1 MAKKDPYKNIQK
13 RFVQARA
20 GDVAFEDLSVEERE
34 RYQNRFNMLAQS
46 VEGRTKIAQR
56 LLPTATPE
64 QRAQLKQRIRQN
76 LPSGG
81 GPGVEIDMPGDTT
94 PKTGGQSRLVPTS
107 ANIRDMQAGYRMQG
121 AAIETRKS
129 APTVSS
135 KETVTTSKATTSDR
149 YGSGFF
155 SVPKSFKSAVGEV
168 VSGVTSQVDY
178 FNRAYVNPVINLA
191 GRGADI
197 VGGRTGDQKFKP
209 LPELSNK
216 EIGIESAITVATA
229 GAGLVLK
236 PLVRPS
242 GQALGSIARALTSR
256 GAPGAGAAL
265 SNISIRQQN
274 LAAVRAATELADA
287 GAAGVRAQMAYGTD
301 IGTGTVPKPSGAT
314 FKTPTLKSSVDR
326 PASPTKVVGTTSKKT
341 GTKATTPKP
350 PRVVQTKS
358 KPLPTVKEIEAATE
372 KYAGSG
378 ATGKFLDTPGQGPT
392 VSSGKSFNKEFG
404 DIEMTSTSYEP
415 SFRTEPAKPKA
426 SKKSSNKKTTKPEI
440 KIPAEVDNAMEAWE
454 IPDLPN
460 VAPTTPP
467 KQTDDILE
475 ILNRQPTRKEIEE
488 ATENYAPGFNESVG
502 DILMPGTDREMD
514 DYLSSVD
521 DALNKLLPSA
531 PKKQPKSKIPKLI
544 DKEAKT
550 EQWVKKGGKIQP
562 TKVTKLKNQKKNEIV
577 QPAPAPQVVAPVVE
591 PSPKRQVTI
600 VESASEKLYKSM
612 RAEEAVARAAEKA
625 KAPDF
630 VVRKRTVLPK
640 AERRTGVN
648 PKQLNPKSKSTAE
661 QSFDIESYLVNPSG
675 SSRLYGGNVKK
686 PSKNVDY
693 AVNQPLDVDMGTS
706 PRQYSEAGNP
716 FISAR
721 ELQKIIE
728 ETIVQPEQMI
738 RSGRMINP
746 RITRAKLG
754 DMPTTKTAQ
763 AMAKGADKIVPT
775 MPVVK
780 SKQGLSSTERI
791 NQFYREAFPQARSL
805 REARKL
811 YYQELGQQGPITT
824 LIPGAGSP
832 GGRNVPKTPI
842 TTVEVAGES
851 VPAIRTAAGDV
862 PISELPE
869 RWLRGGAQALEDAR
883 LAAKAETLRS
893 QASGRRPARTKPVGE
908 AGSVY
913 VPLEES
919 FGKVTDPNFVAIK
932 KTRDEEIK
940 YIPKKQK
947 KGRK

>member
-20 GDVAFEDLSVEERE
+20 GDVEYEDLSVEQRE
-34 RYQNRFNMLAQS
+34 QFQNRFNTLAQS

-56 LLPTATPE
+56 LLPTSTPE
-64 QRAQLKQRIRQN
+64 QRAQLKQRIRKN

-81 GPGVEIDMPGDTT
+81 GPGVEIDMPGDDTR
-94 PKTGGQSRLVPTS
+94 KAGGQSRLVPTS

-129 APTVSS
+129 APTTSS

-168 VSGVTSQVDY
+168 VSGVKSQVDY
-178 FNRAYVNPVINLA
+178 INRAYVNPVINLA

-229 GAGLVLK
+229 GAGLALK

-274 LAAVRAATELADA
+274 LAAVRAATQLADA

-301 IGTGTVPKPSGAT
+301 IGTGTVPKPSGMK
-314 FKTPTLKSSVDR
+314 FQTPTLKSSVDR
-326 PASPTKVVGTTSKKT
+326 PASPTKVVPTTSKKT

-358 KPLPTVKEIEAATE
+358 TPLPTVKEIEAATE

-426 SKKSSNKKTTKPEI
+426 PKKTSKKKPTKLEI
-440 KIPAEVDNAMEAWE
+440 EIDNAME
-454 IPDLPN
+454 PMS
-460 VAPTTPP
+460 TPADS
-467 KQTDDILE
+467 DDILE

-488 ATENYAPGFNESVG
+488 ATENYAPGFNESIG

-514 DYLSSVD
+514 NYLSSVD

-577 QPAPAPQVVAPVVE
+577 QPAPAPQVAAPVVE

-612 RAEEAVARAAEKA
+612 RAEEAVARATEKA

-640 AERRTGVN
+640 AERRAGVN

-716 FISAR
+716 FISPR
-721 ELQKIIE
+721 ELQKIIQ
-728 ETIVQPEQMI
+728 ETIIQPEQMI

-791 NQFYREAFPQARSL
+791 NEFYREAFPQARST

-811 YYQELGQQGPITT
+811 YYQDLGQEGPVTT
-824 LIPGAGSP
+824 FRPTRPGKAL
-832 GGRNVPKTPI
+832 NVPKTPR
-842 TTVEVAGES
+842 TEVEVAGES

-869 RWLRGGAQALEDAR
+869 RWMRGGAQALEEAR

-893 QASGRRPARTKPVGE
+893 QALGRRPAKTKPVGE

-932 KTRDEEIK
+932 KTRDEETK
-940 YIPKKQK
+940 YIPKKKK

>member
-1 MAKKDPYKNIQK
+1 LQ
-13 RFVQARA
+13 
-20 GDVAFEDLSVEERE
+20 
-34 RYQNRFNMLAQS
+34 
-46 VEGRTKIAQR
+46 
-56 LLPTATPE
+56 
-64 QRAQLKQRIRQN
+64 
-76 LPSGG
+76 
-81 GPGVEIDMPGDTT
+81 
-94 PKTGGQSRLVPTS
+94 
-107 ANIRDMQAGYRMQG
+107 
-121 AAIETRKS
+121 
-129 APTVSS
+129 
-135 KETVTTSKATTSDR
+135 
-149 YGSGFF
+149 
-155 SVPKSFKSAVGEV
+155 
-168 VSGVTSQVDY
+168 
-178 FNRAYVNPVINLA
+178 
-191 GRGADI
+191 
-197 VGGRTGDQKFKP
+197 
-209 LPELSNK
+209 
-216 EIGIESAITVATA
+216 
-229 GAGLVLK
+229 

-326 PASPTKVVGTTSKKT
+326 PASPTKVVETTSKKT

-350 PRVVQTKS
+350 VVQKAVTQKAVKQKAVTPKNVSKVSGQKYPKS
-358 KPLPTVKEIEAATE
+358 VKSTQDKQKFDEIYEQMSEEGYFDQGHGGLNAIFDSRKADDVAKRSKLTDNEIAKINKDAERMRAESVMREMQAQKDTDNILEKLNKPPTREEIETATE
-372 KYAGSG
+372 NYA
-378 ATGKFLDTPGQGPT
+378 PG
-392 VSSGKSFNKEFG
+392 FNEVFG

-426 SKKSSNKKTTKPEI
+426 SKKSSSKKTTKPEI

-460 VAPTTPP
+460 VEPTALP

-577 QPAPAPQVVAPVVE
+577 QPAPAPQVAAPVVE

-640 AERRTGVN
+640 AERRAGVN

-763 AMAKGADKIVPT
+763 AMAKGADKILPT

-780 SKQGLSSTERI
+780 SKQGLSSLERI
-791 NQFYREAFPQARSL
+791 NQFYREAFPQARST